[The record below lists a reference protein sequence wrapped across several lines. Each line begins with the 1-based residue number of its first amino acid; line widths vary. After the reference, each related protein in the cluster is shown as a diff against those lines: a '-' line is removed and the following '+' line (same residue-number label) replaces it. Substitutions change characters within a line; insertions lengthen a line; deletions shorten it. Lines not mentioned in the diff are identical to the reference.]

1 MNFITLMN
9 PSSLTT
15 DRGRTESTIQ
25 SNNNSVNC
33 SERPDEHGRVCG
45 VAVLTIQELRLL
57 FARGFSCTPLAESA
71 GDSLALAAG
80 WSSAYLAGCADFKCA
95 NKLLVPLCFEY
106 VFEQSLHECF
116 SFPCSKYAQTPDLGR
131 RVKVLLEAMV
141 VSKENKSELNFC
153 QRQIAA
159 KAWNRVKKRK
169 RCLRQISIK
178 FVCGLPTCQ
187 VSFNF
192 PCTHEPYYHV
202 LRGELRS
209 SERKYTHCMHCPH
222 STHATQAIQRVFVRC
237 SR

>member
-131 RVKVLLEAMV
+131 RVKVLLEAMI

-192 PCTHEPYYHV
+192 PCTRAK
-202 LRGELRS
+202 LQTLTS
-209 SERKYTHCMHCPH
+209 SHWAGHG
-222 STHATQAIQRVFVRC
+222 HAKRYR
-237 SR
+237 